1 MKEILTPNTRRD
13 FLKNAGKTSAIVA
26 IGGLAFAGCT
36 SKTPRAKNGIKISS
50 DKKKE
55 ILYRST
61 KNWSSY
67 YASAQ

>member
-1 MKEILTPNTRRD
+1 MKKVLTQNARRD
-13 FLKNAGKTSAIVA
+13 FLKNAAKTSAVVA
-26 IGGLAFAGCT
+26 IGGLALTGCS
-36 SKTPRAKNGIKISS
+36 SKIPRAKNGIKISS

-61 KNWSSY
+61 KNWNSY